1 MGAMHDSP
9 TRSAL
14 TTPPA
19 LQTSPTETLEV
30 LRHLIFEPEQSQLR
44 QLQERLD
51 NLRVRPEDVSQVLP
65 EAVLHRARQ
74 DNQLTNAL
82 LPTVEEAI
90 QSSVRRNPRTLVEAL
105 FPLLGPAIRRAVAHR
120 LRSMIASLNQTLA
133 VSVSLRGVKWRLEAL
148 RTGVPFAE
156 VVLLHTL
163 RYRVEQ
169 VFLIHRQTGL
179 LLQHVM
185 AESVRV
191 LDAEMI
197 AGMLTAIQDFV
208 RDSFGVQDGEGLE
221 TVQIGEL
228 TVWIES
234 GPHAI
239 LACIIQGT
247 APPEL
252 KGICEDALAHIHTEY
267 WQLLPTFE
275 GDAAPF
281 EGTRSH
287 LEACIQSRYEVEE
300 RRASPLLWGVLA
312 VVLCSLGLWSFLVV
326 RANQRWATYLER
338 LHGEPGIVVTAAEK
352 RGSKYFIAGLRD
364 PLAADPQQLLQDAH
378 LSQIQVMS
386 RWEPYLALDPTF
398 VLVRAKTILEPPD
411 TVDLRLAGSVLEAIG
426 AASRRWIND
435 AQWLAR
441 VIPGVMH
448 FRLEQVADLTHRELL
463 GLKEAVEQ
471 YSLNFVKDTTR
482 LVPGQEEL
490 LSRLS
495 VAVQQ
500 LFKVAQH
507 AGYEVR
513 LYIIGHADKT
523 GSEGKNR
530 QLSQERAERV
540 LADLSS
546 DDIAGTHMQ
555 AVGVGSREPLQAEM
569 TEADR
574 LTNRRVTLRVV
585 LSEMPRR

>member
-9 TRSAL
+9 TSSAL
-14 TTPPA
+14 TTSPTS
-19 LQTSPTETLEV
+19 QTMATETLEE
-30 LRHLIFEPEQSQLR
+30 LRRLIIGPEQSQLR

-51 NLRVRPEDVSQVLP
+51 NLKVPPEDVSQVLP

-74 DNQLTNAL
+74 DKQLTNAL

-90 QSSVRRNPRTLVEAL
+90 QSSVRTNPRTLVEAL
-105 FPLLGPAIRRAVAHR
+105 FPLMGPAIRRAVAHG
-120 LRSMIASLNQTLA
+120 LRSMITSLNQALA
-133 VSVSLRGVKWRLEAL
+133 VSVSLRGLKWRLEAL
-148 RTGVPFAE
+148 RTGIPFAE

-179 LLQHVM
+179 LLQHAV

-197 AGMLTAIQDFV
+197 SGMLTAIQDFV
-208 RDSFGVQDGEGLE
+208 RDSFGMHEGETLE
-221 TVQIGEL
+221 TIQVGEI
-228 TVWIES
+228 TMCIET
-234 GPHAI
+234 GPYAI
-239 LACIIQGT
+239 LACIVRGT

-252 KGICEDALAHIHTEY
+252 KGICEDALAHIHGEY
-267 WQLLPTFE
+267 WQALQAFD
-275 GDAAPF
+275 GNAAPF

-287 LEACIQSRYEVEE
+287 LEASLQLRYEAEE
-300 RRASPLLWGVLA
+300 HRTSPLLWGVLA
-312 VVLCSLGLWSFLVV
+312 VILCGLGYWSFLVV
-326 RANQRWATYLER
+326 RANERWATYLEK
-338 LHGEPGIVVTAAEK
+338 LYAEPGIVVTAAEK

-364 PLAADPQQLLQDAH
+364 PLAADPRQFLQDAH
-378 LSQIQVMS
+378 LSAIQVMS

-448 FRLEQVADLTHRELL
+448 FRLEQVVDLTHRELL

-490 LSRLS
+490 PSRLS

-513 LYIIGHADKT
+513 LQIIGHADKM

-540 LADLSS
+540 LALLSS
-546 DDIAGTHMQ
+546 DDIAGTHMR
-555 AVGVGSREPLQAEM
+555 AVGVGSREPLQEET

-585 LSEMPRR
+585 LSELPGR